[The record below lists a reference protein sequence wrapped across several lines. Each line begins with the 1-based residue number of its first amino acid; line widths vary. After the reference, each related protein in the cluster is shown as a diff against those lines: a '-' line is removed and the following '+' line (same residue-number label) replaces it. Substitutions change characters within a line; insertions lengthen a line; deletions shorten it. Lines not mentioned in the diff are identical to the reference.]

1 MVRRVSELD
10 LLVLGDCNPDL
21 ILLGDAVP
29 AFGQAERLIDDARV
43 VVGGSGSIMACGA
56 ARLGLR
62 TAIAA
67 VVGDDPF
74 GRFMVEALGA
84 RGVDVE
90 PVVVD
95 SARSTGMSVVM
106 SSGEDRAILTSLG
119 AIPSLRA
126 ELVDPA
132 LLGSA
137 RHVHVSSFF
146 LQDGLRSELAEL
158 FEAAHGAGATTSIDP
173 NWDPAERWDGGLL
186 SLLDLTDLFLPNSAE
201 ARAIAG
207 VEDIEVAAHT
217 LAEHGTTVAV
227 KFGSGGGLAVRGD
240 EVARA
245 EAVRAEVV
253 DTTGAGDAFDA
264 GFVAGLLD
272 GRALEECLRLAV
284 ACGSLSTRAL
294 GGTEAQ
300 PTLGEASAAL

>member
-1 MVRRVSELD
+1 MADLD

-29 AFGQAERLIDDARV
+29 AFGQAERLIDDVRV

-95 SARSTGMSVVM
+95 PVRSTGLSVVM

-126 ELVDPA
+126 ELIDPA
-132 LLGSA
+132 LLASV

-146 LQDGLRSELAEL
+146 LQDGLRSELAGL
-158 FEAAHGAGATTSIDP
+158 FEAAH
-173 NWDPAERWDGGLL
+173 
-186 SLLDLTDLFLPNSAE
+186 
-201 ARAIAG
+201 RA
-207 VEDIEVAAHT
+207 
-217 LAEHGTTVAV
+217 
-227 KFGSGGGLAVRGD
+227 
-240 EVARA
+240 
-245 EAVRAEVV
+245 
-253 DTTGAGDAFDA
+253 
-264 GFVAGLLD
+264 
-272 GRALEECLRLAV
+272 
-284 ACGSLSTRAL
+284 
-294 GGTEAQ
+294 
-300 PTLGEASAAL
+300 